1 MSSFLERLKTLE
13 EKNKQE
19 LKVSD
24 KYPWDMNQK
33 RIFNFIIKEK
43 GNLIINARAGC
54 GKTTVLLECLN
65 LIPKNISVCFVAF
78 NKTIVEE
85 IKSRV
90 PENVDC
96 MTMHSYGY
104 SLLKKRYGQLKVKLD
119 ESKIDNLIL
128 QEMQRKEL
136 DSLLL
141 RERLK
146 KLINLSKCFNVTK
159 IEEMCDIRDSYE
171 IQLDDSQTSLAYCIL
186 LESNKHKDIIDY
198 ADMVYLPNIIPN
210 MNFNT
215 YDVVFL
221 DECQDLNKSQIDMA
235 KKMIKYRGRLI
246 MAGDPYQAIN
256 AFAGSDYRSFER
268 LKNIENTIELPL
280 TISYRCSKNII
291 KKANEI
297 VWDIFANSESKDGVV
312 REGNIDEIKEGDWVL
327 CRNSAPLIELY
338 AELLKKGLSVSLHGV
353 DYDKEIL
360 EMCYGSQEKTLSNF
374 LMKLRNELEQVTN
387 KDSDEYK
394 EFKEKI
400 DIIDYISQ
408 DCFTFDEL
416 KNKITKMFK
425 KSNNSVVLSTVHKSK
440 GFENNRVF
448 ILRPDLLPLDKGDKY
463 WENVQEKNLEYVA
476 YTRAINELV
485 FIV

>member
-13 EKNKQE
+13 NKNKEE
-19 LKVSD
+19 LTVSD
-24 KYPWDMNQK
+24 RYPWDMNQK
-33 RIFNFIIKEK
+33 RIFNYIIKEK

-65 LIPKNISVCFVAF
+65 LIPKNNSVCFVAF

-90 PENVDC
+90 PEHIDC

-104 SLLKKRYGQLKVKLD
+104 SLLKERYGQLKVRLD
-119 ESKIDNLIL
+119 ENKVDNLII
-128 QEMQRKEL
+128 KETQKRNM
-136 DSLLL
+136 DSILL

-146 KLINLSKCFNVTK
+146 KLVSLSKCFNVTN
-159 IEEMCDIRDSYE
+159 IAEICDIRDTYD
-171 IQLDDSQTSLAYCIL
+171 INLDDSQVAIAYEIL
-186 LESNKHKDIIDY
+186 LESNRHKDIIDY
-198 ADMVYLPNIIPN
+198 SDMVYLPNIIPN
-210 MNFNT
+210 MNFKT

-221 DECQDLNKSQIDMA
+221 DECQDLNKSQIELA
-235 KKMIKYRGRLI
+235 KKMVKSNGRLI
-246 MAGDPYQAIN
+246 MAGDPHQAIN

-268 LKNIENTIELPL
+268 LKNIEGTVELPL

-291 KKANEI
+291 KRANQI
-297 VWDIFANSESKDGVV
+297 VWDIFANASSKDGIV
-312 REGNIDEIKEGDWVL
+312 REGNTDEIKEGDWVL

-338 AELLKKGLSVSLHGV
+338 AQLLKKGLNVSLHGV
-353 DYDKEIL
+353 DYDKEIIQ
-360 EMCYGSQEKTLSNF
+360 MCQISQDKTLSEF
-374 LMKLRNELEQVTN
+374 LMRLRKELEDISN
-387 KDSDEYK
+387 KESDEYK
-394 EFKEKI
+394 EYKEKV

-408 DCFTFDEL
+408 DCFTFEEF

-425 KSNNSVVLSTVHKSK
+425 KSNNTAVLSTVHKSK
-440 GFENNRVF
+440 GFENSRVF

-463 WENVQEKNLEYVA
+463 WENIQEKNLEYVA
-476 YTRAINELV
+476 YTRAINELI